1 MGHKICSMMAG
12 FVVLLFMATAGHAT
26 TINFDDLVGGVD
38 IYHLTPV
45 SNQYAALG
53 VVFSDPAGA
62 DGALIGDN
70 IGLSG
75 FSEPNVLFA
84 WQHQSSDAGDLR
96 LDFTVSPTT
105 VSLDAMLSQ
114 DYYLEEIAYGPGG
127 VYLGTFTFTPVS
139 QYGVAQYD
147 TITAPSAISYLLLTS
162 HPAGDPA
169 YFGNF
174 SIDNLSFNATTPEP
188 QSLIMLLSGVGL
200 VGTSLRRRF
209 KSE

>member
-1 MGHKICSMMAG
+1 MGRKMCSIMTG
-12 FVVLLFMATAGHAT
+12 LVVLLFMATAGHAT

-45 SNQYAALG
+45 SNQYATLG
-53 VVFSDPAGA
+53 VVFSDLAGPV
-62 DGALIGDN
+62 GALIGDD

-114 DYYLEEIAYGPGG
+114 DYYLVGIAYGPGS
-127 VYLGTFTFTPVS
+127 VYLGTYTFAPVS

-162 HPAGDPA
+162 HPASDPT

-174 SIDNLSFNATTPEP
+174 SIDNLSFNATPEP

-209 KSE
+209 KSK